1 MKSNAAEL
9 TTIVDYAV
17 LDTRLNSHRHEVPAP
32 IRLTEHYSLRGEV
45 GAGGVGRVLLGF
57 DERIG
62 REVAIKEMHADAE
75 PMDPRIHARFVR
87 EAQITGRLEHLG
99 IVPVYDLGATSK
111 GSPFYVMRLVRGD
124 TLSKAL
130 AARTA
135 GRPEAA
141 LAKRLQLLGS
151 FIDIC
156 EAMAYAHSRG
166 VVRRDLKPGNV
177 VLGAF
182 GETILLDWGLA
193 KIAAEADTAAA
204 GTVRITEERPAD
216 LTRQGAIMGTP
227 AYMAPEQLDP
237 AFGDIDPRTGVFALS
252 CILYQILVGSARLGS
267 PEPMPLRAAP
277 APPELVAICDKAMRK
292 DQAVRYRDAGELAAE
307 LRAYRDGRLVSTY
320 AYSRAE
326 LLRRSVARNKMAVIA
341 GVVAITAVLVGA
353 GLAVDFGRDAH
364 RARRAAEAAEGSAVA
379 VRARA
384 DSALANITRIADHN
398 LLQAG
403 TVARTLSAALAKSP
417 AETGLSPRFFA
428 DLVRPDSH
436 AEAPTTVWILDSD
449 GRLVHGPD
457 ASEIGRNFFRD
468 ERYTA
473 VPTLRRLAKEVRY
486 QDAGIG
492 FYEYPATNGD
502 VSYHIATWQAAHIAT
517 WQAAESEDGRPWE
530 GRGGRG
536 LEVALALP
544 KTARRYRG
552 LSDSRFG

>member
-17 LDTRLNSHRHEVPAP
+17 LDTRLDSRRPEVPAP

-75 PMDPRIHARFVR
+75 SLDPRIHDRFVR
-87 EAQITGRLEHLG
+87 EAQITGRLEHPG
-99 IVPVYDLGATSK
+99 IVPVYDLGATSR
-111 GSPFYVMRLVRGD
+111 GSPFVMRLVRGD

-166 VVRRDLKPGNV
+166 VVHRDLKPGNV
-177 VLGAF
+177 VLGGF

-237 AFGDIDPRTGVFALS
+237 GFGDIDPRTDVFALG
-252 CILYQILVGSARLGS
+252 CILYQLLVGHAPLGGDVYSILAALGS
-267 PEPMPLRAAP
+267 PGPMPSACEAP
-277 APPELVAICDKAMRK
+277 APVPPELVAICDKAMRK
-292 DQAVRYRDAGELAAE
+292 DQAMRYRDAGELAAE

-326 LLRRSVARNKMAVIA
+326 LLRRSVARNKTAVIA
-341 GVVAITAVLVGA
+341 GVVAIVAVLAGA

-364 RARRAAEAAEGSAVA
+364 LARRAAETAERSAAAA
-379 VRARA
+379 HARA
-384 DSALANITRIADHN
+384 DSALDNITRIADHN

-403 TVARTLSAALAKSP
+403 SLARTLTAALAERP
-417 AETGLSPRFFA
+417 AGTEPAPRLFA
-428 DLVRPDSH
+428 DLVPPDSH
-436 AEAPTTVWILDSD
+436 TEARAVWIID
-449 GRLVHGPD
+449 GNGKLVHGPD
-457 ASEIGRNFFRD
+457 RAEVGRNFFRD
-468 ERYTA
+468 ERYSA
-473 VPTLRRLAKEVRY
+473 FPTLRQLAREVRD

-502 VSYHIATWQAAHIAT
+502 VSYHIATWQAADI
-517 WQAAESEDGRPWE
+517 EDGHPWKVAVV
-530 GRGGRG
+530 
-536 LEVALALP
+536 EVW
-544 KTARRYRG
+544 K
-552 LSDSRFG
+552 